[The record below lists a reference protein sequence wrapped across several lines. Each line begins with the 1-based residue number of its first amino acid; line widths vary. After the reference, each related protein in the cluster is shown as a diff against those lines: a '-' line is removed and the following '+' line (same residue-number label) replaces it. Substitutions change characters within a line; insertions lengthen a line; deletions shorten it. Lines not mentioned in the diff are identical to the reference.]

1 MLKCVVIDDEQPSI
15 DIMKHHINKV
25 SELELIGTF
34 TNPIEG
40 IKFIRNNHTDI
51 LFLDIQMNEMTGI
64 DVMNILDENIKIIL
78 CTAFSEYAV
87 EGFNNNAIDYLLKPI
102 SFERFTKSI
111 KKIISNLSKDNEY
124 KEQDYIYIKTEQKG
138 KFIKIYYQ
146 EIDYVEAMGNYI
158 SISKGKEKIIAY
170 STMRDMENIL
180 PSNLFMRIH
189 KSYIISMEKISMIEN
204 GFVLLRSGA
213 KISIG
218 TNYKN
223 NLMQKIKQN
232 LL

>member
-189 KSYIISMEKISMIEN
+189 KSYIVSMEKISMIEN
-204 GFVLLRSGA
+204 GFVLLRSGV